1 MHLGD
6 RVHWEDNNQGR
17 FTMKATD
24 TNEFIN
30 SLNGGVFSQQLG
42 RALSDVA
49 AGVIDHGKQG
59 EITIKLKLKQIGQS
73 HQVAVTHTLDFVQP
87 TKRGKK
93 REDTTLDTPLYVTPN
108 GLELFQTNPTD
119 QLFSREQAPVTPQSV

>member
-1 MHLGD
+1 MSHLRTGNNSGDSPDRTGRPKPFSQPPHGDRLEPSSLKKLRFSLMHLGD

-49 AGVIDHGKQG
+49 AGVIDH
-59 EITIKLKLKQIGQS
+59 
-73 HQVAVTHTLDFVQP
+73 
-87 TKRGKK
+87 
-93 REDTTLDTPLYVTPN
+93 
-108 GLELFQTNPTD
+108 
-119 QLFSREQAPVTPQSV
+119 